1 MQHSFLCNPQC
12 HSSQSPDVP
21 YLSILSMKIGT
32 FAFASM
38 LLRSSNC
45 SFNPS
50 TLFSLIATVPS
61 PLSQNHRITQVG
73 RDSQKPSQSSYGN
86 RPQRLA
92 SRTLLHPSES
102 CSTLPPI
109 YPLGFW
115 LHGDANRISINNS
128 HPTSAFPLRHCSQQV
143 LTEILKE
150 LLPYCLQKLPKEPPN
165 KWDSLQQLL

>member
-1 MQHSFLCNPQC
+1 MGKEWMEVKSEQSDKLKGRDHQVGAHGAALPHGNSPCQFAPGCPPLPASPPLWIDSTSQCSALTSIFCLRLLLLPLSSLSVQHSFLCNPQC

-73 RDSQKPSQSSYGN
+73 RDP
-86 RPQRLA
+86 
-92 SRTLLHPSES
+92 
-102 CSTLPPI
+102 
-109 YPLGFW
+109 
-115 LHGDANRISINNS
+115 
-128 HPTSAFPLRHCSQQV
+128 
-143 LTEILKE
+143 
-150 LLPYCLQKLPKEPPN
+150 
-165 KWDSLQQLL
+165 